1 MSWRRL
7 LSELRFPFRHP
18 EWFVLSLVYSGIL
31 HGASLR
37 ADLFDVGDPFWI
49 LTAGVVILLSPIYH
63 AMLLPGMIARR
74 CGAGEITRETRSPVE
89 STLSRL
95 IVGELMVNGLVIA
108 GALVFLLPGI
118 YLGVRLAFY
127 KHEIIAQDRPTT
139 LAIRESFGKTR
150 EGRMALL
157 VFGALGV
164 CYGAAFGIDALLLG
178 AATAP
183 WLIHAGS
190 IAVST
195 MLLVYVNSFI
205 TALYCARS
213 QRQAQHGS

>member
-7 LSELRFPFRHP
+7 LSELRFPFQHP
-18 EWFVLSLVYSGIL
+18 EWFILTLVYSGIL

-37 ADLFDVGDPFWI
+37 ADLFDIGDPFWI

-74 CGAGEITRETRSPVE
+74 CAAGDVMRGARSPVE
-89 STLSRL
+89 STLARL
-95 IVGELMVNGLVIA
+95 IVGELMVNALVIA

-127 KHEIIAQDRPTT
+127 KHEIIAHDRPAT
-139 LAIRESFGKTR
+139 LAIRDSFAKTR
-150 EGRMALL
+150 DGRTALL
-157 VFGALGV
+157 IFGALGV
-164 CYGAAFGIDALLLG
+164 CYGTAFGIDALLLG
-178 AATAP
+178 STTSP

-190 IAVST
+190 IGVST
-195 MLLVYVNSFI
+195 LLLVYVNSFI
-205 TALYCARS
+205 TARYCTRS
-213 QRQAQHGS
+213 QRSTQHGS